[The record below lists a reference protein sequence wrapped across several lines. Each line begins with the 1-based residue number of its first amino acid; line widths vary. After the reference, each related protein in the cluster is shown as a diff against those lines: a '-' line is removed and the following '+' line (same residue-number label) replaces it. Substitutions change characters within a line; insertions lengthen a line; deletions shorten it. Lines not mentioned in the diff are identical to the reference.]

1 MVTVMKYLITYLDG
15 ACETP
20 KVEPV
25 EADDMAD
32 ALAALERI
40 TVAFQVVPVGV
51 RLAA

>member
-1 MVTVMKYLITYLDG
+1 MKYLITYLDG

-25 EADDMAD
+25 EADDMAT
-32 ALAALERI
+32 ALLTLERI
-40 TVAFQVVPVGV
+40 AIACQVVPVGV